1 MALSRSLNAKRLL
14 TELLNALADIP
25 ALVLQSLN
33 VPVALFNVILARVA
47 YILCHVHVLL
57 HNDELLFQSR
67 VADALVEV
75 IVEVCLLVL
84 VMIRL
89 AAVFANATSNAF
101 KGQSEQDVGDDD
113 GEDDPNVE
121 RVKSKLPILS
131 LKLHLGW
138 VCGACN
144 VDAGRQNRCQS
155 KHDQEAEQMEQN
167 DVLEEVQSRR
177 CHVVVKLYRFLVAA

>member
-1 MALSRSLNAKRLL
+1 MALSRFLNAERLL
-14 TELLNALADIP
+14 AELLDALADVP

-33 VPVALFNVILARVA
+33 VPVAFLDVILARVA
-47 YILCHVHVLL
+47 HILGHVHVLL
-57 HNDELLFQSR
+57 HDDELLFQSR

-75 IVEVCLLVL
+75 IAEVRMLVL

-89 AAVFANATSNAF
+89 AAVFANAALNASE
-101 KGQSEQDVGDDD
+101 GQGKQDVGNDD

-121 RVKSKLPILS
+121 RVKSELPILG
-131 LKLHLGW
+131 LKLHLRW

-155 KHDQEAEQMEQN
+155 EHDQEAE
-167 DVLEEVQSRR
+167 
-177 CHVVVKLYRFLVAA
+177 